1 MEGEQLGKEVGE
13 EEGYAKFIIETKNL
27 KNEGFD
33 NLEETDNEH
42 EVFEQRTIVE
52 ENEEGFIESKDL
64 DEIKEDEFCKGNKEV
79 YARIDENKEIDEEIY
94 KGIKENNENEDNII
108 IEEND
113 KETMNTGNK
122 NRRVLK
128 TYLKKQR
135 EKVQNSLQII
145 HNETI
150 FIQKSSNSDS
160 SNKALLL
167 PENHHDNFN
176 SLQLEETESISNN
189 EKQTLIT
196 SENSNNLKTSKLDK
210 ENPKT
215 TEKTPEN
222 QKELIKP
229 TEEPFEAQK
238 SGKDQDQ
245 KLQLTKKKSLK
256 PRLSPK
262 NTESDSEKHEDS
274 EKLLENKTLEAETPD
289 SEKQ

>member
-27 KNEGFD
+27 KNEGLD

-79 YARIDENKEIDEEIY
+79 YARIDENKEIY
-94 KGIKENNENEDNII
+94 KGIKENEVNII

-128 TYLKKQR
+128 SYLKKQR

-145 HNETI
+145 HNEMI
-150 FIQKSSNSDS
+150 FIQNSSNSDS

-167 PENHHDNFN
+167 PEAHHDNLN

-196 SENSNNLKTSKLDK
+196 SENSNNHKTLKTSKLDK

-215 TEKTPEN
+215 TEKSPEN
-222 QKELIKP
+222 QKEFIKP

-238 SGKDQDQ
+238 SGKDHDQ

-262 NTESDSEKHEDS
+262 NTESDSEKHEDP